1 MDENAVSRTR
11 CPEKDKDG
19 FQSNSTWDVRGWDR
33 SLWAGHC
40 RRNHRML
47 EREGLTAL
55 KQPALVI
62 VNTDSLVCKPTGRT
76 VACQSV

>member
-1 MDENAVSRTR
+1 
-11 CPEKDKDG
+11 
-19 FQSNSTWDVRGWDR
+19 
-33 SLWAGHC
+33 
-40 RRNHRML
+40 ML